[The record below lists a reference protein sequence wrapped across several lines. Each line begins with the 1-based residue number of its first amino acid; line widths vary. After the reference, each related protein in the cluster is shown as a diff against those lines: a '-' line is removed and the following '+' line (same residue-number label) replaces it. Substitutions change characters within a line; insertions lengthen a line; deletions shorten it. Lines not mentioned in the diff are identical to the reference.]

1 MDESVSEW
9 LGRLKSGE
17 ADAAQ
22 KLWDRYAHEL
32 VDLARRR
39 LGTTPKSVSDEE
51 DVAQSVFSSVCR
63 GAQAGRFAD
72 IKTRDELWWLL
83 LTITKQKAVDLMRR
97 ELADKRGAGRVG
109 TEAQLAADSQKHP
122 TFGMDD
128 LAGSAPTPEFLVMLD
143 EQYQRLLGKLR
154 NDRMRQ
160 VAISRVEGYTIEE
173 IAGRLSISV
182 RAVERKLQLIRA
194 QWAQDLSDFSPSP

>member
-1 MDESVSEW
+1 MDESVTEW

-22 KLWDRYAHEL
+22 KLWERYAHEL

-39 LGTTPKSVSDEE
+39 LGTAPKSAADEE

-63 GAQAGRFAD
+63 GAQAGRLAD

-83 LTITKQKAVDLMRR
+83 LTITKQKSIDLTRR
-97 ELADKRGAGRVG
+97 ELAKKRGAGRVG
-109 TEAQLAADSQKHP
+109 TGARLTTDSQGHT

-128 LAGSAPTPEFLVMLD
+128 LAGGAPTPEFLVMLD
-143 EQYQRLLGKLR
+143 EQYQRLLSKLR
-154 NDRMRQ
+154 NDLMRQ

-173 IAGRLSISV
+173 IAGRLSMSV

-194 QWAQDLSDFSPSP
+194 QWAQDLSDISSSP